1 MSTAVRCPN
10 CKSPVQAEILQL
22 IDVGQNPAAKVR
34 LLSGTLNHL
43 RCPVCGYEGQL
54 ATPIVYHDPAKEL
67 LLTYI
72 PIELGIAKNEQERL
86 LGRLI
91 NQAIDR
97 LPAQQRKGYLLQPQA
112 VLTPQGL
119 VERVL
124 EADGVTKED
133 LAAQRAKLRL
143 FEDLLRTPPDA
154 IAAFVQQHDTELD
167 NRFFQ
172 LGSLSLQT
180 AGDDRAR
187 QAAAQ
192 RLEAALSLS
201 SFGKR
206 LAAQEAEVRSA
217 AESLRAAGESLTR
230 EKLLGLLVDAPN
242 PDRVQALATLAR
254 PGLDYGFFQLLS
266 ERIDKVGADQRER
279 LTGLRSSL
287 LEITEQI
294 DRSQEARVA
303 QASGLLASL
312 VNSQDLEAAVEASLP
327 VVDDLFLSVLQAS
340 IRVARERPDPQALER
355 LQRIDGL
362 LAAALRN
369 ALPAS
374 LQLAQRIIDAA
385 TEPEAQQILE
395 ESGAVIDNDLL
406 DALLS
411 SAQQLEQL
419 GDSDHAARMGRL
431 HRRALRLSMRAKL
444 APSA

>member
-206 LAAQEAEVRSA
+206 LAAREAEVRSA